1 MGNQMFQ
8 FILSFLSKFH
18 TLKKDV
24 SRQLLAF
31 TWFLRG
37 TGSLIILFDLSSFD
51 IVLRH
56 P

>member
-1 MGNQMFQ
+1 MGSKMLQ

-31 TWFLRG
+31 TWSPRVA
-37 TGSLIILFDLSSFD
+37 GSLIILFDLSSFD
-51 IVLRH
+51 IALRY